1 MLKDSIPSNS
11 FSKSS
16 FMDPHPHDLLYKV
29 LKTDAR
35 IVRSVLEAHSF
46 QHTEGHDWNVMWT
59 NTSTKT
65 YLYEGLN
72 EHQRINHFP
81 NSIELT
87 HKDKLCANVVRMQD
101 RFGKEKFDII
111 PDTYILPDEF
121 ADFYAH
127 YHKLKET

>member
-1 MLKDSIPSNS
+1 MVKEAPPSSS

-16 FMDPHPHDLLYKV
+16 FLDAHASSADLLYKV

-35 IVRSVLEAHSF
+35 IVRSVLEVHGF

-87 HKDKLCANVVRMQD
+87 HKDKLCANVVRM
-101 RFGKEKFDII
+101 
-111 PDTYILPDEF
+111 
-121 ADFYAH
+121 
-127 YHKLKET
+127 